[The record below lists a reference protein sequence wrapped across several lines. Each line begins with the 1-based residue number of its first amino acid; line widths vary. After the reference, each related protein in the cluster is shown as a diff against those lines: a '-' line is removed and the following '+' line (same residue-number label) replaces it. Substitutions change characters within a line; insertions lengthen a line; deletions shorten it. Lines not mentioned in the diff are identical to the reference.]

1 MTIKLLSRHF
11 SLLLAAVLL
20 LWALMPATGSARPL
34 LQVGI
39 GYNDQINKSPQG
51 SSYTFEVLLT
61 YHLLTQLG
69 YEINFVMA
77 PYAKLAELLAQQK
90 LHLATRQSGPAN
102 PANPANPALYY
113 SSPYTTF
120 NNQVFA
126 LTSLKSKV
134 SQLADLKHY
143 SITAFQNA
151 RHVLGADFYTLSTQ
165 AKTYREVMDHTQA
178 VQMLLKGRTQ
188 LLILDKNTFYRRL
201 AELKQPTSLVQSFD
215 VLPRVQYRIG
225 FYQPQLQQQ
234 VDKLLQQW
242 QASGQLDN
250 LRLQARV
257 SAPEIDKLLRRHQ
270 H

>member
-20 LWALMPATGSARPL
+20 LWSLMPATGSARPL

-102 PANPANPALYY
+102 PTLYY

-134 SQLADLKHY
+134 SQISDLKHY
-143 SITAFQNA
+143 SITTFQNA
-151 RHVLGADFYTLSTQ
+151 RHVFGTDFYKISAE
-165 AKTYREVMDHTQA
+165 AKAYQEVMDHTQA